1 MNDRRLIIRTQNDN
15 YDESLMLDIEKNNRN
30 IEQLMDKSDELHSRL
45 QSHHRINLMNSLTP
59 QQRRRLMTGESLEQ
73 ILNIA
78 PDKYYLSQNP
88 LDIPDDALF
97 EYSINHHLL
106 AFDVR
111 KLEIQTINNGTLSK
125 SIVRIPIPISNS
137 FSNPL
142 SNSFSNS
149 LSNPLSNSFS
159 NPLSNSF
166 SNPLSNP
173 LSNTNNEYII
183 IDEDTIEF
191 IRCLKNNIQFNQ
203 FSSFNPKDSNPNPKD
218 KNPKNSNPKDEKL
231 NKEIKKIQ
239 NLLYDNLLP
248 ILDDEH
254 EAKTYA
260 FSKDVVKIIKQNLE
274 QNRFQFEIVAELL
287 EPFM

>member
-1 MNDRRLIIRTQNDN
+1 MNDRRSIIRTQNDN

-88 LDIPDDALF
+88 LDIPEDALF
-97 EYSINHHLL
+97 EYSINNHLL

-137 FSNPL
+137 FSNP
-142 SNSFSNS
+142 S
-149 LSNPLSNSFS
+149 SNSFS
-159 NPLSNSF
+159 NPLSDSF
-166 SNPLSNP
+166 SNP

-191 IRCLKNNIQFNQ
+191 IRCLKNNIQLNSFN
-203 FSSFNPKDSNPNPKD
+203 SFNPKDSNSNPKDSNPNPKD
-218 KNPKNSNPKDEKL
+218 SNPTNPKDEKL

-260 FSKDVVKIIKQNLE
+260 FSKDVVKIIEQNLE

>member
-149 LSNPLSNSFS
+149 LSDSLSNS
-159 NPLSNSF
+159 
-166 SNPLSNP
+166 

-191 IRCLKNNIQFNQ
+191 IRCLKNNIQFNP
-203 FSSFNPKDSNPNPKD
+203 FNPFNPKDSNPTNL
-218 KNPKNSNPKDEKL
+218 NSKDEKL

-260 FSKDVVKIIKQNLE
+260 FSKDVVKIIEQNLE